1 MLIMDRRTRRL
12 LERQDP
18 SFLLDL
24 MENMEGEINRL
35 NEAIRLAEEEKDQKT
50 QAALNI
56 QEQLWSLQR
65 EVFGTSKEDR
75 LEASDRPRDKSQEDA
90 SLFSQAAFPALEKRE
105 SKKNPRS
112 NVLPE
117 REVVYKATDEELK
130 RESEIRGI
138 ECPSADQW
146 EDLEGVYDHSVK
158 INIIERKYEKVI
170 HKRSNYKLLDEFN
183 DSDKDVIVTASGED
197 SLLPGM
203 QYSTDVV
210 ASVASDKYI
219 YHLPLERQTRKMES
233 LGLSG
238 MRTSTLSR
246 FCQLAARSLE
256 PVREEI
262 LSELKRS
269 DLALDLDETPWKI
282 QNKDEKNGYMW
293 VISNRYGSYYFFR
306 DTRSGQVMREKLR
319 GYVGPVMSDGFSGCS
334 ALEDK
339 GDDEEPFLDV
349 AQGYCWAH
357 ARRNFI
363 KLESHDPSVK
373 PILDEIDDLFKVERE
388 AKDFDHLM
396 ELRQVRSQPLVD
408 SLKEKLFEELPKAR
422 DSSAKKKAIE
432 YVLRRWTGFK
442 LFLKERRLPLSNNEA
457 EWTIRHSVVGRKN
470 FYGAATHTGARAA
483 AILYTIIESAKK
495 NDLDPERYLKMALH
509 MVAKKQLPPTPLAY
523 ARQTRQ

>member
-138 ECPSADQW
+138 ESPSADQW
-146 EDLEGVYDHSVK
+146 EDLEGVYDQSVK

-269 DLALDLDETPWKI
+269 DLALHLDETPWKI

-334 ALEDK
+334 ALED
-339 GDDEEPFLDV
+339 
-349 AQGYCWAH
+349 
-357 ARRNFI
+357 
-363 KLESHDPSVK
+363 
-373 PILDEIDDLFKVERE
+373 
-388 AKDFDHLM
+388 
-396 ELRQVRSQPLVD
+396 
-408 SLKEKLFEELPKAR
+408 
-422 DSSAKKKAIE
+422 
-432 YVLRRWTGFK
+432 
-442 LFLKERRLPLSNNEA
+442 
-457 EWTIRHSVVGRKN
+457 
-470 FYGAATHTGARAA
+470 
-483 AILYTIIESAKK
+483 
-495 NDLDPERYLKMALH
+495 
-509 MVAKKQLPPTPLAY
+509 
-523 ARQTRQ
+523 